1 MADTRIRSLK
11 ATSLL
16 RDDHRR
22 VKQLFSEIESLGSD
36 AEPES
41 KMELFEEI
49 KHELDAHATV
59 EEEIF
64 YPAIEELGDE
74 DAEATR
80 VVSEAREAHENVR
93 ILLDELSRLE
103 DSDESFD
110 GKVKILA
117 ENVAQHAED
126 EEEIL
131 FPFFDRLAAARR
143 GEIAEE
149 LRSRKAELLEEEEDE
164 GE

>member
-11 ATSLL
+11 ATSIL

-22 VKQLFSEIESLGSD
+22 VKELFSEIESLGSE

-49 KHELDAHATV
+49 RHELDAHATI

-64 YPAIEELGDE
+64 YPAIEELRGDDE
-74 DAEATR
+74 EAGR
-80 VVSEAREAHENVR
+80 IVDEAREAHETVKM
-93 ILLDELSRLE
+93 LLEELGRLE
-103 DSDESFD
+103 GSDESFD

-117 ENVAQHAED
+117 ESVEQHAE
-126 EEEIL
+126 EEEETM
-131 FPFFDRLAAARR
+131 FPFFDRLPEERR
-143 GEIAEE
+143 DEVTEQ
-149 LRSRKAELLEEEEDE
+149 LRSRKAELLEDEEND